1 MSVEAGVGVM
11 DVAVRRRRSAAAA
24 LAALRPHQWT
34 KNLLVFAGIL
44 FAARLGDPTRWLEAI
59 TCFVAY
65 CAASS
70 AGYLVNDIRDRDDD
84 RSHPVKRHRPI
95 ASGELG
101 VRTAA
106 RLAAVLF
113 ASALA
118 LAAVLDLRSLGLL
131 VLFVAIQLA
140 YTQTLKHIVL
150 VDVLIIAG
158 LFVIRAA
165 AGAVAVD
172 VPISPWLLLCT
183 GLLALFLALG
193 KRRAELVLVEAN
205 QTPGR
210 KVLDGYTLP
219 VIDQLVAIVAAAAI
233 VAYALYTFNVG
244 ESRALMITIPY
255 VVYAIFRYLMLLH
268 RRETGEEPD
277 RVLATDV
284 PILVAVAGWAV
295 TCAIVLVSE
304 Y

>member
-11 DVAVRRRRSAAAA
+11 DVAVRRRGAAAA
-24 LAALRPHQWT
+24 FAAVRPHQWT

-44 FAARLGDPTRWLEAI
+44 FAAKLEDPTRWLEAI

-70 AGYLVNDIRDRDDD
+70 AAYLVNDIRDRDAD
-84 RSHPVKRHRPI
+84 RAHPVKRYRPI

-101 VRTAA
+101 TRTASW
-106 RLAAVLF
+106 LAALLF
-113 ASALA
+113 GSALG
-118 LAAVLDLRSLGLL
+118 LAALLGLRSLGLV
-131 VLFVAIQLA
+131 VLFVVMQLA
-140 YTQTLKHIVL
+140 YTHGLKHIVL
-150 VDVLIIAG
+150 VDVLVIAG

-165 AGAVAVD
+165 AGAVAVA

-193 KRRAELVLVEAN
+193 KRRAEIVLVEKN
-205 QTPGR
+205 GTPGR

-219 VIDQLVAIVAAAAI
+219 VIDQLVSIVAAAAI

-244 ESRALMITIPY
+244 ESRTLMITIPF
-255 VVYAIFRYLMLLH
+255 VVYAIFRYLMLLQ
-268 RRETGEEPD
+268 RRVAGEEPD

-284 PILVAVAGWAV
+284 PILAAVAGWAV
-295 TCAIVLVSE
+295 TCAVVLLIE